1 MTTPDFSREIDFK
14 QIAIAVLVAGLAGEI
29 IFELYAWLVSPAV
42 FGPSLQPS
50 KLVMA
55 IIAKISGLSV
65 PYPLAFV
72 LHFGIGSVGFG
83 VFVFLWRQLMPGRV
97 FLAGLVAGLVLWFV
111 AQGLL
116 APFIGRPFMME
127 FGTYTQSSFVGHVG
141 MTLIMS
147 YLMDALISRQ
157 KRNHQKQAD

>member
-1 MTTPDFSREIDFK
+1 MTTPDFRRETAFK
-14 QIAIAVLVAGLAGEI
+14 QIAIAVVLAGLAGEI

-42 FGPSLQPS
+42 FGPALQPS

-55 IIAKISGLSV
+55 IVAKVTGLSL
-65 PYPLAFV
+65 PYNFAFV
-72 LHFGIGSVGFG
+72 LHFLTGSVGFG
-83 VFVFLWRQLMPGRV
+83 VFVFLWRQLMPQRV
-97 FLAGLVAGLVLWFV
+97 FLTGLVAGLTLWFV

-116 APFIGRPFMME
+116 APFIGRTFMMG

-147 YLMDALISRQ
+147 YLMNILIQR
-157 KRNHQKQAD
+157 KKETN